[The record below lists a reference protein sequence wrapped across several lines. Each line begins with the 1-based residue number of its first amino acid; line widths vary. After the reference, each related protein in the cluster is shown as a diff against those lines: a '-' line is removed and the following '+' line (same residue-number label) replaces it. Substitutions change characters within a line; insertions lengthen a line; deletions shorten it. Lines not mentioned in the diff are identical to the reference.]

1 MSETDVMK
9 GPPIGALHEVRATF
23 RDPEAMQNAVSQL
36 EMSGFDRADLSLPEV
51 SPPAERASPE
61 SGATEVD
68 TEEDARQTRTLHTSG
83 AAAVVRLAAAG
94 IVVATGGAAAPAVAA
109 AVVGGGLAP
118 PSPSVPRQTRLSR
131 RAGNARRRAARW
143 CCQCALTAPTS
154 VARPRRS
161 CVPQVR
167 PLWRRGGDG
176 QAGQGRGG
184 QLPGQRSAGEQ
195 RDYRT
200 ACGTPAAGT
209 AQARR

>member
-51 SPPAERASPE
+51 SPPAERATPE

-83 AAAVVRLAAAG
+83 AAAVVGLAAAG

-109 AVVGGGLAP
+109 AVVGGGLAGGAAFAL
-118 PSPSVPRQTRLSR
+118 SSAANQAEQASRERKAASGTLVLSVRTDSADKRGEAEAIMHA
-131 RAGNARRRAARW
+131 AGAAFVEARW
-143 CCQCALTAPTS
+143 
-154 VARPRRS
+154 
-161 CVPQVR
+161 
-167 PLWRRGGDG
+167 
-176 QAGQGRGG
+176 
-184 QLPGQRSAGEQ
+184 
-195 RDYRT
+195 
-200 ACGTPAAGT
+200 
-209 AQARR
+209 